1 MAAARSP
8 PASEPTNMKFLR
20 PSPHT
25 RSSSAK
31 QPVGYRTAKVTFVS
45 LKHVA
50 GILPAVAS
58 LFGRSSRATL
68 CQVGPE
74 SRVNHVESSREKPLD
89 RHGALDKILRELS
102 TVTGILW
109 IPHLDA
115 TARPP
120 AQAASRTAVRW
131 QEAIARGSLATAP
144 PPADHPLWRR
154 PSSALSERPPAP
166 RSSHTD

>member
-1 MAAARSP
+1 
-8 PASEPTNMKFLR
+8 
-20 PSPHT
+20 
-25 RSSSAK
+25 
-31 QPVGYRTAKVTFVS
+31 VTFVS
-45 LKHVA
+45 VKHVA

-120 AQAASRTAVRW
+120 AQAAQAASRTAVRW

-144 PPADHPLWRR
+144 PAGG
-154 PSSALSERPPAP
+154 PPAVETTFVGAVGGP
-166 RSSHTD
+166 PCASKFAHGLSSSRARGACCHTTIADRGRNYEQV